1 MNSGTDH
8 TSDYKALAVLTKA
21 LIGGVLLFAAV
32 SIIIHFAEG
41 AFIEDKNLETTLFT
55 ALFLIAVI
63 VILGARLVYS
73 RRISNLMERNQSGKE
88 KLDLFR
94 AITITHMALCEFPAI
109 LSILLFLCFGNFLFF
124 LPAAIGLIEMLLKFP
139 TRQRMESIV
148 NSGTF

>member
-8 TSDYKALAVLTKA
+8 TSDYKALAVLTRA
-21 LIGGVLLFAAV
+21 LIGGVLLFAII
-32 SIIIHFAEG
+32 SILIHFANG
-41 AFIEDKNLETTLFT
+41 AFIEDKNLETTLFV
-55 ALFLIAVI
+55 ALLLIAV
-63 VILGARLVYS
+63 VVVLGARFVYS

-124 LPAAIGLIEMLLKFP
+124 LSAVIGLIEMLLKFP
-139 TRQRMESIV
+139 TQQRIESVV